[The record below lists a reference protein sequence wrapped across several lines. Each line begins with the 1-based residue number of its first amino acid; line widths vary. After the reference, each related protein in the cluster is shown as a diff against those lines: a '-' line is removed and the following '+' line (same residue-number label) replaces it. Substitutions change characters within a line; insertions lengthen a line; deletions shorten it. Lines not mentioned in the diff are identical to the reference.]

1 MRPLIGIT
9 SSFERTTGPAA
20 RERSFLNAAYSDA
33 VYAAGGL
40 PFPIVPPPNADEAV
54 FADLLA
60 RCDALVFSGGPDL
73 SPARYGQR
81 RHEKTEVLHPRRDA
95 FDIALFQHAERADVP
110 TLSIC
115 LGCQIANVACGG
127 MLVQHVD
134 DLTRT
139 NSVQHYKP
147 DHTSAYHPVRVE
159 ADSLIA
165 KLVGRTSFE
174 VNSRHHQ
181 LVDRAAIGGGLRP
194 VAFAPDGVVEALED
208 SRRRFFIAVQWHPED
223 LIDRCEHLALFEGLV
238 RATSSHVERPRDA
251 KNPAEGP
258 NSRYPFRTSCIP

>member
-9 SSFERTTGPAA
+9 SSFERTAGPAG
-20 RERSFLNAAYSDA
+20 RERSCLNASYADA

-40 PFPIVPPPNADEAV
+40 PFPIVPPPDANEALFV
-54 FADLLA
+54 DLLS

-73 SPARYGQR
+73 DPTHYGQE
-81 RHEKTEVLHPRRDA
+81 RHAKTEVLHPRRDK
-95 FDIALFQHAERADVP
+95 FDIELFRYAERADVP

-127 MLVQHVD
+127 ALVQHVD
-134 DLTRT
+134 DLPRP
-139 NSVQHYKP
+139 NAVPHYRP

-159 ADSLIA
+159 ADSLVA
-165 KLVGRTSFE
+165 KLVGRTEFE

-181 LVDRAAIGGGLRP
+181 LVDKSAIGGGLRP

-208 SRRRFFIAVQWHPED
+208 PRRRFFVAVQWHPED
-223 LIDRCEHLALFEGLV
+223 MIDRCEHLALFEGLV
-238 RATSSHVERPRDA
+238 QAARSMRADGSSTTDVKTP
-251 KNPAEGP
+251 PP
-258 NSRYPFRTSCIP
+258 RYPFKTSCMP